1 MIFTKNN
8 IPFSNMCQ
16 FLVATTTTGSGTVT
30 SAAPTPTTD
39 TSGMAPSSHSVSFSP
54 SSSFLSSSSYPK
66 HKFSNN
72 TQNSNTS
79 SHLSPCKHSPSAT
92 LDLLIFVLVLF
103 SGAFLLSSYFSY
115 IFNSLSILL
124 AQSAPQIY
132 QFPRIPYVLGFLAF
146 FVVSALVTQHCC
158 GVYMRK
164 CGKPGC
170 RGLKKAMEFDLQLQ
184 SEETLKSGSDEFDKL
199 PWKGGSDDNPDYEC
213 LRSELRRMAPPNGRA
228 VLLFRSR
235 CGCPNAKL
243 VGWAPKKGKRQK
255 KYIADW
261 LVLQ

>member
-1 MIFTKNN
+1 
-8 IPFSNMCQ
+8 
-16 FLVATTTTGSGTVT
+16 
-30 SAAPTPTTD
+30 
-39 TSGMAPSSHSVSFSP
+39 MAPSSHSASFSP
-54 SSSFLSSSSYPK
+54 SSSLVSSSSYPK
-66 HKFSNN
+66 PKSSNN
-72 TQNSNTS
+72 ITHNSTINS
-79 SHLSPCKHSPSAT
+79 PLSPCKHSPSAT
-92 LDLLIFVLVLF
+92 LDLLIFVLVIF

-132 QFPRIPYVLGFLAF
+132 QYPRIPYVLGFLAL

-158 GVYMRK
+158 GVYLRK

-184 SEETLKSGSDEFDKL
+184 SEESLKSGCDDFEKL
-199 PWKGGSDDNPDYEC
+199 PWKGGSEDNPDYEC
-213 LRSELRRMAPPNGRA
+213 LRSELRRMAPSNGRA

-255 KYIADW
+255 KSLINVPPNRQRDHR
-261 LVLQ
+261 